1 MKKKQIL
8 AIAGILLLVLLYL
21 SSLIFALI
29 GSSWATPFLEVS
41 IYLTV
46 IVPIVL
52 YAFLLVTKKRNK
64 DPDDFEENK

>member
-1 MKKKQIL
+1 MKKKQFL
-8 AIAGILLLVLLYL
+8 AVAGILLLVLLYL

-29 GSSWATPFLEVS
+29 GSSWATPFLEAS

-52 YAFLLVTKKRNK
+52 YAFLLVTKKRKK